1 MGANTN
7 LSAESALPTRPI
19 THSFT
24 RSFGPLE
31 SYSETSRSSRP
42 RSFFPPRL
50 LPSLSSQMIIGATR
64 RKDRANFLGGVSA
77 TTVAMYGY
85 DGVSRSEAP
94 SPNATPPLKISGVSV
109 PRVFLVPPCLDP
121 QRTENEGIAPIYRVS
136 PLFLPHSVSGEISPL
151 VVRGN

>member
-1 MGANTN
+1 
-7 LSAESALPTRPI
+7 
-19 THSFT
+19 
-24 RSFGPLE
+24 
-31 SYSETSRSSRP
+31 
-42 RSFFPPRL
+42 
-50 LPSLSSQMIIGATR
+50 MIIGATR

-109 PRVFLVPPCLDP
+109 PRVFLVPPRLDP

-136 PLFLPHSVSGEISPL
+136 PLFSPNCVSGEISPL
-151 VVRGN
+151 VRPGKLKTIKAAVPLSADGKGTSGERARAAAVNSTPLRCLFSRSGFESVE